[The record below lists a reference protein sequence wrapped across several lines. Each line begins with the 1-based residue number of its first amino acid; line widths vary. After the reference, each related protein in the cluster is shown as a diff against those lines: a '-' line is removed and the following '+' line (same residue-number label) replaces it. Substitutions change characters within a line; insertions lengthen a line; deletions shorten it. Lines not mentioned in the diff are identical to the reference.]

1 MLKVLYNFFI
11 KIFYIPYCFIIFIR
25 KFYKKEHK
33 IKFKEKIFF
42 NKIERPKGFLFWFHA
57 ASIGELNSILP
68 IVDYFLKKN
77 TGYNFL
83 ITTVTLSSFSQFQ
96 KKYKDNRRVFHQFL
110 PYDSNLLINNFFKN
124 WKPDLISFVDSEI
137 WPNFFLKI
145 RKEKL
150 PFLLLNGRITKKTFK
165 RWKILKSFAS
175 ELFGSISLSI
185 ASNKETV
192 KNLNYFDVKNVK
204 FFGNIKFCSPL
215 DSDKNPYQDTPLNVD
230 VKKKIWCA
238 ISTHEG
244 EEIFCGKVHQIIKKT
259 YNNIMTIIIPRH
271 IERTEKIF
279 FDLKK
284 MGLKVQIKNENE
296 NIDNDSDI
304 VLVNYYGSV
313 SKYLKK
319 FRQVFIG
326 KSLLKKLQKDGGQ
339 NPIDAAKIGC
349 NIFHG
354 PFVSNF
360 KEIYDYL
367 DDQKFSQEIYES
379 NELAEK
385 LIKNFSI
392 KEETKNEKQD
402 RLIEYSNSIFKNIIK
417 EYESFI
423 K

>member
-175 ELFGSISLSI
+175 ELFASISLSI

-192 KNLNYFDVKNVK
+192 NFEY
-204 FFGNIKFCSPL
+204 
-215 DSDKNPYQDTPLNVD
+215 
-230 VKKKIWCA
+230 
-238 ISTHEG
+238 
-244 EEIFCGKVHQIIKKT
+244 II
-259 YNNIMTIIIPRH
+259 
-271 IERTEKIF
+271 
-279 FDLKK
+279 
-284 MGLKVQIKNENE
+284 
-296 NIDNDSDI
+296 
-304 VLVNYYGSV
+304 
-313 SKYLKK
+313 
-319 FRQVFIG
+319 
-326 KSLLKKLQKDGGQ
+326 
-339 NPIDAAKIGC
+339 
-349 NIFHG
+349 
-354 PFVSNF
+354 
-360 KEIYDYL
+360 
-367 DDQKFSQEIYES
+367 
-379 NELAEK
+379 
-385 LIKNFSI
+385 
-392 KEETKNEKQD
+392 
-402 RLIEYSNSIFKNIIK
+402 
-417 EYESFI
+417 
-423 K
+423 

>member
-1 MLKVLYNFFI
+1 M
-11 KIFYIPYCFIIFIR
+11 
-25 KFYKKEHK
+25 
-33 IKFKEKIFF
+33 
-42 NKIERPKGFLFWFHA
+42 FWFHA

-175 ELFGSISLSI
+175 ELFASISLSI

-215 DSDKNPYQDTPLNVD
+215 DNDKNPYQDTPLNVD
-230 VKKKIWCA
+230 AKKKIWCA

-402 RLIEYSNSIFKNIIK
+402 KLIEYSNSIFKNIIK